1 MSWIDYCYLDDVDT
15 ADALVRH
22 LEMVLVCFV
31 FHMVDGFNVAMHLAL
46 TLLKLEDC
54 ASNMATRSQFAA
66 WMDAVIRALYM
77 DFAKDMEPS
86 VVAMSSIV
94 RRAYSSTICADFIIF

>member
-1 MSWIDYCYLDDVDT
+1 
-15 ADALVRH
+15 
-22 LEMVLVCFV
+22 MVLVCFV
-31 FHMVDGFNVAMHLAL
+31 FHMVDGVDVAMHVAL

-66 WMDAVIRALYM
+66 WMDAVIRVFCVA
-77 DFAKDMEPS
+77 FAKDMEPTI

-94 RRAYSSTICADFIIF
+94 QRAFSSTICANLIIL